1 MSHLGTDLGRIL
13 GRKNGHNTHQ
23 DGTMKCY
30 VHAVL
35 GQYTTKDGPK
45 MFRRCLQDAERR
57 FMLET
62 PLGERSERASAA
74 SEASGA
80 IRMDSVSCRVKV
92 VQ

>member
-1 MSHLGTDLGRIL
+1 M
-13 GRKNGHNTHQ
+13 Q
-23 DGTMKCY
+23 
-30 VHAVL
+30 AVF
-35 GQYTTKDGPK
+35 GQYTLKGGSK

-62 PLGERSERASAA
+62 PLAERSERASAA

-92 VQ
+92 VQQMPSVFVKVT